1 MESWRCALA
10 TVAEAWQSD
19 NDGGGDGGGGADC
32 SNGGDFGDGGDGQDM
47 TILVFNGD

>member
-19 NDGGGDGGGGADC
+19 NDGGGENDDCSDGGDVGG
-32 SNGGDFGDGGDGQDM
+32 GGDGQDM

>member
-19 NDGGGDGGGGADC
+19 NDGGGQNDDCGDGGDV
-32 SNGGDFGDGGDGQDM
+32 GDVGDGQDM
-47 TILVFNGD
+47 TILEFNGD

>member
-19 NDGGGDGGGGADC
+19 NDGGGENDDCGDGGDV
-32 SNGGDFGDGGDGQDM
+32 GDGGDG
-47 TILVFNGD
+47 

>member
-10 TVAEAWQSD
+10 TVAEAWQSE
-19 NDGGGDGGGGADC
+19 NDGGGENDDCGDGGDV
-32 SNGGDFGDGGDGQDM
+32 GDGGDGQDM

>member
-19 NDGGGDGGGGADC
+19 NDGCGENDDC
-32 SNGGDFGDGGDGQDM
+32 GDGGDGQDM

>member
-19 NDGGGDGGGGADC
+19 NDDGGENGDCGDGGDV
-32 SNGGDFGDGGDGQDM
+32 GDGGDGQDM

>member
-19 NDGGGDGGGGADC
+19 NDGGGENGDCGDGGDVGY
-32 SNGGDFGDGGDGQDM
+32 GGDGQDM